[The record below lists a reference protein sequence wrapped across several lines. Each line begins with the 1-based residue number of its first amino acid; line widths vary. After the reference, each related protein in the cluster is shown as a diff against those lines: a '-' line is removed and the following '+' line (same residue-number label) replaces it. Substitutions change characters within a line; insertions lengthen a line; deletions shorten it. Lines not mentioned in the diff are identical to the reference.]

1 MAQYEP
7 FDLVRMFLGED
18 WHVRFWA
25 EVACRTAVM
34 YLFMLVMTR
43 FIGKRGVGQITPFE
57 FLIVVVLGSA
67 TGDPMFYPHVP
78 LLHGMIVIT
87 VVVLLQRLFARVT
100 NRSQAL
106 HHALETRPVLLIAD
120 GRINAGGLGR
130 QSLSRKE
137 LMMVL
142 RMQGVEDVGAVRR
155 AYIEPSGAVS
165 IFQYP
170 PERRR
175 EVESTLPDDATG

>member
-18 WHVRFWA
+18 WHVLFWA

-155 AYIEPSGAVS
+155 AYFEPSGAVS

>member
-1 MAQYEP
+1 M
-7 FDLVRMFLGED
+7 
-18 WHVRFWA
+18 
-25 EVACRTAVM
+25 
-34 YLFMLVMTR
+34 
-43 FIGKRGVGQITPFE
+43 GQITPFE
-57 FLIVVVLGSA
+57 FL
-67 TGDPMFYPHVP
+67 
-78 LLHGMIVIT
+78 IVIT

-106 HHALETRPVLLIAD
+106 HHALETRPVLLIED

-155 AYIEPSGAVS
+155 AYFEPSGAVS